1 LNRLRTHCI
10 ELIFNKKIAPLLLW
24 SHLYYYTLKGKL
36 SCLCLLLKH
45 QRYYFIFGELR
56 GFEFCGILQLN
67 ILWQLHRRQLHPLKP
82 VNSVGLICARSLDNS
97 IKVWLSKWRRN
108 SRTNRREIQWEDKM
122 IQLFQHNEKDGTQV
136 FEHLKILNACLKFFV
151 DGLLLFECWAWIFAN
166 QQEPLAPKGLP
177 ARFLDS
183 VMIQDTVV
191 LCTWVQ
197 FVISCES
204 KKSEYISISK
214 YAVLVWLFGR
224 MAVTGFDYMH
234 QGQWWS
240 VRVSA
245 CVVLEGRSP
254 NKGLSAKDFNYLQK
268 SEAAH
273 AKAHFWS
280 ITCASCTSAFH
291 DLWCTSKQILV
302 LSTKY
307 VLNLSTVNLLFVHD
321 LNAVPSIASL
331 FEAYLLTK
339 WQCAFTGCRVSRV
352 LRSQGEHPR
361 IYLKTWTP
369 VYQGLLL
376 PG

>member
-1 LNRLRTHCI
+1 
-10 ELIFNKKIAPLLLW
+10 
-24 SHLYYYTLKGKL
+24 
-36 SCLCLLLKH
+36 
-45 QRYYFIFGELR
+45 
-56 GFEFCGILQLN
+56 
-67 ILWQLHRRQLHPLKP
+67 
-82 VNSVGLICARSLDNS
+82 
-97 IKVWLSKWRRN
+97 
-108 SRTNRREIQWEDKM
+108 M
-122 IQLFQHNEKDGTQV
+122 IQHLQHNEKDGTQV
-136 FEHLKILNACLKFFV
+136 FEHLKILHACLKFFV
-151 DGLLLFECWAWIFAN
+151 DGLLCECWAWIFAN

-191 LCTWVQ
+191 LRTWVQ
-197 FVISCES
+197 FVGVYFMRIQE
-204 KKSEYISISK
+204 IWVLISK
-214 YAVLVWLFGR
+214 YAALVWLFSR

-245 CVVLEGRSP
+245 CVVLESRSP

-307 VLNLSTVNLLFVHD
+307 VLNVSKFAICSRSQCCAVNRITVWS
-321 LNAVPSIASL
+321 VPSHKMTVCIYRLRSLPCTPKSRRASENL
-331 FEAYLLTK
+331 FEDIGRLSIK
-339 WQCAFTGCRVSRV
+339 AFCYQINAKPSCYTRYAVTAGSCSSYVLQHFYPPKGIKED
-352 LRSQGEHPR
+352 LRSRSKAREAAR
-361 IYLKTWTP
+361 A
-369 VYQGLLL
+369 
-376 PG
+376 